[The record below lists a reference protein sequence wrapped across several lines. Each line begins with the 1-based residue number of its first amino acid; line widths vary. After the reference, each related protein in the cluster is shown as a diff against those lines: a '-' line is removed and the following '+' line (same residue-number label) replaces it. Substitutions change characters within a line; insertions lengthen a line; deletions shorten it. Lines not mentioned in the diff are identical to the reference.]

1 VTDVAAVLRDALA
14 GRYVIDREIGHGG
27 MASVFLAHDVRH
39 GRSVA
44 VKVLHPE
51 IAAAIGAERFL
62 REIQVAARLR
72 HPHILPLFDS
82 GEASDPHDS
91 AGGRVL
97 FYVMPYVAGE
107 SLRDRLRRD
116 GALPAS
122 DALRIAREVADAL
135 DYAHREGVIH
145 RDIKPDNIL
154 LDDRHALITDFG
166 IARAVTQENTAQTL
180 TSTGILI
187 GTPAY
192 MSPEQVGGDATLDG
206 RSDIYA
212 LGCVLYEMLA
222 GEPPF
227 AGGSVQAVMTKRL
240 AVAAPQIPENFPT
253 PAASIVTTAMQLAP
267 DARYRSA
274 RDMVDALD
282 AVSTSGAGVITPV
295 TAPKPSVRR
304 RRTTIAIAS
313 VAVLAVSA
321 VLWSKR
327 ASGSRAATAPAPAP
341 DAVPS
346 IGVLPFANRS
356 DSPEMEYFSNGI
368 TDELITALMRV
379 QGVKVAG
386 RRSSFSLKG
395 KGLDARQAAE
405 TLHVKFLVDGSV
417 RNAEGHVIVNWDLI
431 DGTSGQNLKS
441 GKLDFEMRNVI
452 ALQDSLAQTIV
463 AQVRPGLGIVQ
474 ASSAPRH
481 HAPNF
486 EAHDL
491 YFRGHFLWNQRTPA
505 TMRQGIAYLKKAI
518 AKDSNYALA
527 WAELS
532 AAYTLEP
539 GFGDMSTSEVRDSA
553 LAAAKRAVGLDSTLS
568 EAFTALGMW
577 HTFANQ
583 DWPQALVYM
592 NRAVELDSTSSF
604 PRLFRVW
611 PLLALGR
618 SEDALTEVSTAV
630 ALDPLA
636 PTERARL
643 GTILTVLGRYDEAI
657 ASLLVA
663 LDLDPSNLQAQYELG
678 RVYARKGQ
686 YDKAFKYYPD
696 VIELQAGLATGSR
709 AVALGQAGRR
719 AEAQA
724 IYDRMFAL
732 SKRRPV
738 LSEGLAQAALGA
750 GNKQL
755 ALDWLERAVRD
766 HSFYLFFI
774 NDDPAYA
781 ALRNEPRFQA
791 ILRQLRFPKPH

>member
-1 VTDVAAVLRDALA
+1 MTDVAAVLRDALT

-82 GEASDPHDS
+82 GEASDPYDNG
-91 AGGRVL
+91 GGRVL

-116 GALPAS
+116 GALPVA

-154 LDDRHALITDFG
+154 LDDRHALIADFG

-240 AVAAPQIPENFPT
+240 AAAAPRIPENFPA

-282 AVSTSGAGVITPV
+282 AVSTSGAGVVTPV
-295 TAPKPSVRR
+295 TVSPKPTALRR
-304 RRTTIAIAS
+304 RVTS
-313 VAVLAVSA
+313 GVAGVALLAVSA
-321 VLWSKR
+321 ILYSKC
-327 ASGSRAATAPAPAP
+327 GSDSPAGGATAEARVA

-346 IGVLPFANRS
+346 VGVLPFANRG
-356 DSPEMEYFSNGI
+356 DSREEYFSDGI

-379 QGVKVAG
+379 QGIKVAG

-395 KGLDARQAAE
+395 RGLDGRQSAE

-417 RNAEGHVIVNWDLI
+417 RSAGGRVFVNWDLI
-431 DGTSGQNLKS
+431 DGASGQSVYS
-441 GKLDFEMRNVI
+441 GKFDDEMRNVI
-452 ALQDSLAQTIV
+452 VLQDSLTQTIV
-463 AQVRPGLGIVQ
+463 ARLRQALGTGVT
-474 ASSAPRH
+474 ASASRH
-481 HAPNF
+481 QTQNV
-486 EAHDL
+486 EAQSL
-491 YFRGHFLWNQRTPA
+491 YFRGHFLWNQRTAP
-505 TMRQGIAYLKKAI
+505 TMRQGIKYLKEAI

-539 GFGDMSTSEVRDSA
+539 GFGDMSVAEVRDSA
-553 LAAAKRAVGLDSTLS
+553 LAAAKHAVRLDSTLS
-568 EAFTALGMW
+568 DAFTALGMW
-577 HTFANQ
+577 HTFLNQ
-583 DWPQALVYM
+583 DWPQGLKYM
-592 NRAVELDSTSSF
+592 NRAVALDSTSSF
-604 PRLFRVW
+604 PHLFRAW
-611 PLLALGR
+611 PLLALGHTD
-618 SEDALTEVSTAV
+618 SALAEVSKAV
-630 ALDPLA
+630 TLDPLA

-643 GTILTVLGRYDEAI
+643 GTVLTVLGRYDEAI
-657 ASLLVA
+657 AA
-663 LDLDPSNLQAQYELG
+663 LRTALELDPSNLQAQFDLG
-678 RVYARKGQ
+678 RAFTQKGQ
-686 YDKAFKYYPD
+686 YDEALKHYPD
-696 VIELQAGLATGSR
+696 VLELQAGLASGSR
-709 AVALGQAGRR
+709 ALALGLAGRR
-719 AEAQA
+719 AEAQGV
-724 IYDRMFAL
+724 YDRLFAL
-732 SKRRPV
+732 SKRRP
-738 LSEGLAQAALGA
+738 LLPEGLAQAALGT

-766 HSFYLFFI
+766 HSFYLLFI
-774 NDDPAYA
+774 NADPAYA
-781 ALRNEPRFQA
+781 SLRNEPRFQA
-791 ILRQLRFPKPH
+791 LLRQLKFPE